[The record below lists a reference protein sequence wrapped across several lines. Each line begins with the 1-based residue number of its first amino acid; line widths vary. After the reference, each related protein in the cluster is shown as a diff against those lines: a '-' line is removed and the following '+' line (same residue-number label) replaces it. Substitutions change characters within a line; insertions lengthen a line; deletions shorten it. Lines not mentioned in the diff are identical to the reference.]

1 MYLRNW
7 TYALIKE
14 KYFVDAILN
23 IRKAIE
29 INPKDPENWLM
40 WGTVQKINGD
50 FSSAKNK
57 FEIALKIDPNHTL
70 AKEEL
75 YQKGLDIFINN
86 IADV

>member
-14 KYFVDAILN
+14 KFFVDAIVN

-57 FEIALKIDPNHTL
+57 FQIALQIDPTHTL
-70 AKEEL
+70 AHQEL
-75 YQKGLDIFINN
+75 YQKGLDIFISN
-86 IADV
+86 ISEV

>member
-23 IRKAIE
+23 IRRAIE

-57 FEIALKIDPNHTL
+57 FEIALQMDPDHVL
-70 AKEEL
+70 AREEL
-75 YQKGLDIFINN
+75 FQKGLDIFIAN
-86 IADV
+86 IAEV